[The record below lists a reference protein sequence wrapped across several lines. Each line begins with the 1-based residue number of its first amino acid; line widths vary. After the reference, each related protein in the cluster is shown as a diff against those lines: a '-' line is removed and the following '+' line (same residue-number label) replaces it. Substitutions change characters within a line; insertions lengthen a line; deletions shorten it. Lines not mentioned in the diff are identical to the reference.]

1 MHHVDHES
9 AHPSAGVCPARGHT
23 SLLTC
28 SKINASQEKVKGP
41 QSTFFPR
48 ISAWTTSP
56 WFDFLLPQV
65 PQCSRIRHDLHDVLP
80 DSRAPVE
87 SRGVNI
93 SHYRGKKMAG
103 RMISTTLSRF
113 TLLTCLGGAQQGCTL
128 WPFQWGSSG
137 GPAGN
142 RRKRMDA
149 LEQLA
154 QKKGPAGKCRRHG
167 RPRGPCGSRLI
178 KMFPSCLFICSLVAP
193 LPRRSVTRF

>member
-1 MHHVDHES
+1 M
-9 AHPSAGVCPARGHT
+9 PPKR
-23 SLLTC
+23 
-28 SKINASQEKVKGP
+28 
-41 QSTFFPR
+41 R
-48 ISAWTTSP
+48 
-56 WFDFLLPQV
+56 
-65 PQCSRIRHDLHDVLP
+65 
-80 DSRAPVE
+80 SRAPRARFSPASLLGQQALGLISCSPRCPSVPE
-87 SRGVNI
+87 FSMIYMMSFQTHGHQWRAGGVNI

-193 LPRRSVTRF
+193 LPRSSVTRF

>member
-1 MHHVDHES
+1 M
-9 AHPSAGVCPARGHT
+9 CPARGHT

-41 QSTFFPR
+41 QSTFFPH

-65 PQCSRIRHDLHDVLP
+65 PQCSRIRRDLYDVLP

-87 SRGVNI
+87 SRGVNS
-93 SHYRGKKMAG
+93 SHYRGEENG
-103 RMISTTLSRF
+103 RKNDLHHAEPVYIVNLPWR
-113 TLLTCLGGAQQGCTL
+113 
-128 WPFQWGSSG
+128 
-137 GPAGN
+137 GPAGLYFVAFPVGIFG
-142 RRKRMDA
+142 RPCRKSKEENGCVGTARTKERA
-149 LEQLA
+149 
-154 QKKGPAGKCRRHG
+154 AGKCRRRG

-193 LPRRSVTRF
+193 LPRRLVTRF